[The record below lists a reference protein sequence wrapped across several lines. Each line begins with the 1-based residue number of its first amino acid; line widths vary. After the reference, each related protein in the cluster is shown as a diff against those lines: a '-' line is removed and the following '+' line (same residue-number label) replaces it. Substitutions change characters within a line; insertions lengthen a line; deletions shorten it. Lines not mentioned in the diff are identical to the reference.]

1 MSSFSSRGFSELNV
15 NNKVVDRQGWELKS
29 QNGITMNMNI
39 RHNNN
44 KFSIRNVEL
53 SDVAK
58 LMGGPLPAENES
70 YETDSKQHTLKLSE
84 PYTSISKSTR
94 KHKPNSKSNIQTKP
108 KSLRKTKS
116 LRKPKSLR
124 KTKSIRKTKS
134 VRKPKSIRKTKPSS
148 KSVQFIGVNDSSQR
162 TNTIY

>member
-58 LMGGPLPAENES
+58 LMGGPSPAENES

-84 PYTSISKSTR
+84 PYTTSISKSTR
-94 KHKPNSKSNIQTKP
+94 KHKPNSKSNIQT
-108 KSLRKTKS
+108 
-116 LRKPKSLR
+116 KPKSLR